1 MKKGRRT
8 PVQSGSLTGLA
19 RENNRL
25 ELFSEKIV
33 LYLSTTISHQYQSLF
48 ESSFNSQPTWSTD
61 KDFYRVEVE
70 IQPSKESVLGFFL

>member
-1 MKKGRRT
+1 MKKDRRA
-8 PVQSGSLTGLA
+8 PIQSSSLIGLA

-33 LYLSTTISHQYQSLF
+33 LYLSTIISHQYQSLF
-48 ESSFNSQPTWSTD
+48 DSFNSQPTWSTD

>member
-8 PVQSGSLTGLA
+8 PVQSGSLIGLA

-33 LYLSTTISHQYQSLF
+33 LYLSTNIFHKYESLF
-48 ESSFNSQPTWSTD
+48 DCFNSQPTWSTD
-61 KDFYRVEVE
+61 KDFYRIEVE